1 MTEPAAT
8 ATRPAPAPLRTAV
21 VVGGGITGLTA
32 AWRLQEA
39 GVDVTLLEAAGRL
52 GGKLLTGEVAGEQ
65 AELGADAFLART
77 PAAPRLAREVGLGDD
92 LVGPATGQ
100 AWLWLDGRLRRLPT
114 GTVLGAPTDP
124 LAVARSGVLSPAGM
138 VRAGLDLVLPRRH
151 VAGDRSVADVVASR
165 FGTDVVEALVEPLL
179 GGVYAGRPDQLSVEA
194 TAPAIAAAARDHR
207 SLLVGLRDHRAR
219 AAAGDD
225 GPVFLTLAHGL
236 DQLVDRLAGDLG
248 ERLHTGT
255 PVTSIAAAPDD
266 RWAVRTADGTHV
278 ADDVVVAVPAFVAS
292 DLLTDVARDVAA
304 ELGMIPYAS
313 VAVVTMA
320 YPRSA
325 DAEMPAGSG
334 MLVPRTEGRLVKAST
349 WVSRKWPHRDT
360 GDHVLVRSS
369 VGRIDDERWR
379 ELDPDELVRRVDA
392 ETRWATGI
400 SSPCVDAV
408 VTPWERGLPQYLVGH
423 RERVD
428 RIRTRVPEGLHLA
441 GAAYDGVGV
450 SPCVAS
456 AEKAVAAILAGD
468 RGRRER

>member
-1 MTEPAAT
+1 M
-8 ATRPAPAPLRTAV
+8 
-21 VVGGGITGLTA
+21 GGGITGLAA
-32 AWRLQEA
+32 AWFLHRA
-39 GVDVTLLEAAGRL
+39 GVDVTLLEASDRL

-77 PAAPRLAREVGLGDD
+77 PAAPRLARQVGLGDD
-92 LVGPATGQ
+92 LVPPATGQ
-100 AWLWLDGRLRRLPT
+100 AWLWIGGRLRRLPT

-124 LAVARSGVLSPAGM
+124 LAVARSGVLSPAGLM
-138 VRAGLDLVLPRRH
+138 RAGMDLVLPRRP
-151 VAGDRSVADVVASR
+151 VAGDRSVADVVGAR

-179 GGVYAGRPDQLSVEA
+179 GGVYAGRPDQLSVES
-194 TAPAIAAAARDHR
+194 TAPAIATAAREHR
-207 SLLVGLRDHRAR
+207 SLLAGLRAHRTAVAAR
-219 AAAGDD
+219 DD

-236 DQLVDRLAGDLG
+236 DQLVDRLVADLG
-248 ERLHTGT
+248 NRVHTST
-255 PVTSIAAAPDD
+255 AVASVTRTTGD
-266 RWAVRTADGTHV
+266 RWEVRTAEDAHV
-278 ADDVVVAVPAFVAS
+278 ADDVVLTTPAYVTA
-292 DLLTDVARDVAA
+292 DLLTGVARDVAA
-304 ELGMIPYAS
+304 ELAMIPYAS

-325 DAEMPAGSG
+325 DAEMPPGSG

-369 VGRIDDERWR
+369 VGRIDDARWR
-379 ELDPDELVRRVDA
+379 DLDADELVRRVDA

-400 SSPCVDAV
+400 STPCVDAV

-428 RIRTRVPEGLHLA
+428 RIRMRLPAGLHVA

-456 AEKAVAAILAGD
+456 AERAVGAVVAAEG
-468 RGRRER
+468 

>member
-1 MTEPAAT
+1 MSAIGASGDRAT
-8 ATRPAPAPLRTAV
+8 PVSPRRVV
-21 VVGGGITGLTA
+21 VVGGGITGLAA
-32 AWRLQEA
+32 AWLLHEA
-39 GVDVTLLEAAGRL
+39 EVDVTLLEASDRL

-77 PAAPRLAREVGLGDD
+77 PAAPRLARRVGLGDD
-92 LVGPATGQ
+92 LVEPATGQ
-100 AWLWLDGRLRRLPT
+100 AWLWVDGRLRRLPT

-124 LAVARSGVLSPAGM
+124 LAVARSGVLSPTAM
-138 VRAGLDLVLPRRH
+138 ARAGLDLVLPRRH

-165 FGTDVVEALVEPLL
+165 FGTDVVERLVEPLL

-207 SLLVGLRDHRAR
+207 SLLAGLRAHRAR
-219 AAAGDD
+219 AAAGD

-236 DQLVDRLAGDLG
+236 DQLVTRLADDLG
-248 ERLHTGT
+248 DRVRTGV
-255 PVTSIAAAPDD
+255 PVTGIAAADDD
-266 RWAVRTADGTHV
+266 RWEVRTSDGAHL
-278 ADDVVVAVPAFVAS
+278 ADDVVVTVPAFVAC
-292 DLLTDVARDVAA
+292 DLLTEVARDVAA

-379 ELDPDELVRRVDA
+379 DLDPEELVRRVDA

-400 SSPCVDAV
+400 STPCVDAV

-428 RIRTRVPEGLHLA
+428 RARTGLPDGLHLA

-456 AEKAVAAILAGD
+456 AEKAVSAILAGVGER
-468 RGRRER
+468 RGG

>member
-1 MTEPAAT
+1 MTPASPPPT
-8 ATRPAPAPLRTAV
+8 AAAPQRTAI
-21 VVGGGITGLTA
+21 VVGGGITGLAA
-32 AWRLQEA
+32 AWLLQQA
-39 GVDVTLLEAAGRL
+39 GVDVTLLEASDRL

-77 PAAPRLAREVGLGDD
+77 PAAPRLARRVGLGDD
-92 LVGPATGQ
+92 LVEPATGQ
-100 AWLWLDGRLRRLPT
+100 AWLWLDGRLRPLPT

-124 LAVARSGVLSPAGM
+124 LAVARSGALSPTAM

-165 FGTDVVEALVEPLL
+165 FGTDVVDALVEPLL

-207 SLLVGLRDHRAR
+207 SLLAGLRAHRSRAS
-219 AAAGDD
+219 AAAE

-236 DQLVDRLAGDLG
+236 DQLVDRLAEDLG
-248 ERLHTGT
+248 DRVHAGAAVTGL
-255 PVTSIAAAPDD
+255 AAADD
-266 RWAVRTADGTHV
+266 RWEVRTADGAHL
-278 ADDVVVAVPAFVAS
+278 ADDVVVTVPAFVAS
-292 DLLTDVARDVAA
+292 ELLTEVARDVAA

-334 MLVPRTEGRLVKAST
+334 MLVPRTQGRLVKAST

-360 GDHVLVRSS
+360 GEHVLVRSS

-379 ELDPDELVRRVDA
+379 DLDPEELVRRVDA

-423 RERVD
+423 RERID
-428 RIRTRVPEGLHLA
+428 RVRMSLPAGLHVA

-456 AEKAVAAILAGD
+456 AEKAVAAILTED
-468 RGRRER
+468 RTRDGG

>member
-1 MTEPAAT
+1 MNRAQ
-8 ATRPAPAPLRTAV
+8 RVV

-32 AWRLQEA
+32 AWLLHEA
-39 GVDVTLLEAAGRL
+39 GVEVELFEASDRL
-52 GGKLLTGEVAGEQ
+52 GGKLHTGEVAGQQ
-65 AELGADAFLART
+65 AELGADAFLARN
-77 PAAPRLAREVGLGDD
+77 PAAPALARRVGLGDD
-92 LVGPATGQ
+92 LVPPATGQ
-100 AWLWLDGRLRRLPT
+100 AWLWVDGRLRRLPT

-124 LAVARSGVLSPAGM
+124 LALARSGVLSRAAM
-138 VRAGLDLVLPRRH
+138 VRAGLDVVLPRGH
-151 VAGDRSVADVVASR
+151 VAGDRSVADVVGER
-165 FGTDVVEALVEPLL
+165 FGPEVVDALVEPLL

-207 SLLVGLRDHRAR
+207 SLLAGLREHRAR
-219 AAAGDD
+219 AAAAAED

-248 ERLHTGT
+248 TRVHRSA
-255 PVTSIAAAPDD
+255 PVREVGRHRDTWRVEVDD
-266 RWAVRTADGTHV
+266 RTVE
-278 ADDVVVAVPAFVAS
+278 ADDVVLTTPAFVTSA
-292 DLLTDVARDVAA
+292 LLTEAARDVAA
-304 ELGMIPYAS
+304 ELAMIPYAS

-369 VGRIDDERWR
+369 VGRIDDDRWR
-379 ELDPDELVRRVDA
+379 AYEPDELVRLVDA

-400 SSPCVDAV
+400 TSPCEDAV

-428 RIRTRVPEGLHLA
+428 RIRTRLPKGLHVA

-456 AEKAVAAILAGD
+456 AERAVGTILSA
-468 RGRRER
+468 

>member
-1 MTEPAAT
+1 MTSAPT
-8 ATRPAPAPLRTAV
+8 SRSTAPARRRVV
-21 VVGGGITGLTA
+21 VVGGGITGLSTA
-32 AWRLQEA
+32 WLLHRA
-39 GVDVTLLEAAGRL
+39 GVDVQLLEASDRL
-52 GGKLLTGEVAGEQ
+52 GGKLHTGSVAGLQ
-65 AELGADAFLART
+65 AELGADAFLARN
-77 PAAPRLAREVGLGDD
+77 PAAPRLARQVGLGDD
-92 LVGPATGQ
+92 LVAPATGQ
-100 AWLWLDGRLRRLPT
+100 AWVWRKGRLRPIPA

-124 LAVARSGVLSPAGM
+124 VALARSGVLAPGALL
-138 VRAGLDLVLPRRH
+138 RATMDVVLPRRTTS
-151 VAGDRSVADVVASR
+151 GDRSVADVVADR
-165 FGTDVVEALVEPLL
+165 FGPAVVEALVEPLL
-179 GGVYAGRPDQLSVEA
+179 GGVYAGRPDQLSVES
-194 TAPAIAAAARDHR
+194 TAPAIARAARRHR
-207 SLLVGLRDHRAR
+207 SLLAGLRAHRAE
-219 AAAGDD
+219 AAAGAD

-236 DQLVDRLAGDLG
+236 DQLVDALVSDLG
-248 ERLHTGT
+248 
-255 PVTSIAAAPDD
+255 D
-266 RWAVRTADGTHV
+266 RVHPSTVATAVQRHRDLWHVRTADETFE
-278 ADDVVVAVPAFVAS
+278 AEDVVLTTPGFVTAE
-292 DLLTDVARDVAA
+292 LLADAARQAAA
-304 ELGMIPYAS
+304 EVAMIPYAS

-379 ELDPDELVRRVDA
+379 DLDEAELVRRVDA

-400 SSPCVDAV
+400 STPCEDAV

-428 RIRTRVPEGLHLA
+428 RIRTKLPAGLHVA

-456 AEKAVAAILAGD
+456 AEAAVARILA
-468 RGRRER
+468 

>member
-1 MTEPAAT
+1 MTASVSPTEPASV
-8 ATRPAPAPLRTAV
+8 PQRTAI

-32 AWRLQEA
+32 AWLLQEA
-39 GVDVTLLEAAGRL
+39 AVDVTLLEASDRL
-52 GGKLLTGEVAGEQ
+52 GGKLCTGEVAGEP

-77 PAAPRLAREVGLGDD
+77 PAAPRLARRMGLGDD

-100 AWLWLDGRLRRLPT
+100 AWLWVEGRLRRLPT

-124 LAVARSGVLSPAGM
+124 VAVARSGVLSPAAM

-165 FGTDVVEALVEPLL
+165 FGTDVVDALVEPLL

-194 TAPAIAAAARDHR
+194 TAPAIAAAARDSR
-207 SLLVGLRDHRAR
+207 SLLLGLRAHRAR
-219 AAAGDD
+219 AATATD
-225 GPVFLTLAHGL
+225 GPVFLTLASGL

-248 ERLHTGT
+248 GRVRTGV
-255 PVTSIAAAPDD
+255 PVTGIARGPAD
-266 RWAVRTADGTHV
+266 RWQVHTDDDVHV

-325 DAEMPAGSG
+325 DAQMPAGSG

-369 VGRIDDERWR
+369 VGRIDDDRWR
-379 ELDPDELVRRVDA
+379 ELAPDELVRRVDA

-423 RERVD
+423 RERID
-428 RIRTRVPEGLHLA
+428 RIRTGLPEGLHLA

-456 AEKAVAAILAGD
+456 AEKAVTAILTEEHGHHD
-468 RGRRER
+468 